1 MNNRMIMIAV
11 AAICALTIIVRFGTA
26 LFSIEGQT
34 TSRAGFAAVPGEK
47 GGLDI
52 YGPYEVVAEWPK
64 PLSQLPG
71 HQNWT
76 WGTVNAI
83 FAESPNRI
91 FIGQRGELPLLKRP
105 RDAAVP
111 QFGPSLSFPIRGL
124 PLRNAGAGPVAS
136 PPGPEGEGRN
146 WLGRYGVD
154 ARWEHVLLVLDA
166 NGKIVEAWTQWDKLF
181 GRAHAIFI
189 NPYDAEKNVWVVDD
203 ERNAIFRF
211 SNDGKQLLQTIGTP
225 NEQGEDD
232 KHFGGPTYLAWL
244 PDGTMFL
251 SDGYNNSR
259 VVKFD
264 KAGKYIMAWGRAGNP
279 PNDTRPG
286 YFNMPHGIVVDSV
299 TRHIYVNDRGNH
311 RIQVFD
317 EDGRFLDQ
325 WAYGSESSL
334 DFLYMSADRHIWASD
349 SRTSKIVEY
358 DLEGHFLYAWGSFG
372 DWPGAMWNVHQMSV
386 DQEGNLYV
394 AETGGG
400 RVQKFRLRKGAN
412 PNFLVGQPARAA
424 WK

>member
-1 MNNRMIMIAV
+1 MRNSTNMIAMAV
-11 AAICALTIIVRFGTA
+11 ICALVIVSKFRTTM
-26 LFSIEGQT
+26 LSVEGHAKPG
-34 TSRAGFAAVPGEK
+34 AGFAAVPGEK

-52 YGPYEVVAEWPK
+52 YGPYNVAGDWPR

-71 HQNWT
+71 HQGWT
-76 WGTVNAI
+76 WGTVNAV

-105 RDAAVP
+105 MDASVP

-124 PLRNAGAGPVAS
+124 PFRNAGGPVAS
-136 PPGPEGEGRN
+136 PPGPEGEGSH
-146 WLGRYGVD
+146 WQGRYGVD

-166 NGKIVEAWTQWDKLF
+166 KGEIVEAWTQWDHLF
-181 GRAHAIFI
+181 KRAHAIFI
-189 NPYDAEKNVWVVDD
+189 NPYDPEKNVWVVDD
-203 ERNAIFRF
+203 GRNAIFRF
-211 SNDGKQLLQTIGTP
+211 SNDGRRLLQTLGTP
-225 NEQGEDD
+225 NEQGNDD

-244 PDGTMFL
+244 PDGTMFVA
-251 SDGYNNSR
+251 DGYKNSR
-259 VVKFD
+259 VVKID
-264 KAGKYIMAWGRAGNP
+264 KNGKYIMSWGRAGNP
-279 PNDTRPG
+279 PDDTRPG
-286 YFNMPHGIVVDSV
+286 YFNIPHGIAVDSV
-299 TRHIYVNDRGNH
+299 TRSVYVNDRGNH

-317 EDGRFLDQ
+317 ENGKFLDQ
-325 WAYGSESSL
+325 WDYGSRSSL
-334 DFLYMSADRHIWASD
+334 DFLYMSADRHVWASD
-349 SRTSKIVEY
+349 SNTSKIVEY

-400 RVQKFRLRKGAN
+400 RVQKFQPRNGAN
-412 PNFLVGQPARAA
+412 AEFLVGQPVRSA